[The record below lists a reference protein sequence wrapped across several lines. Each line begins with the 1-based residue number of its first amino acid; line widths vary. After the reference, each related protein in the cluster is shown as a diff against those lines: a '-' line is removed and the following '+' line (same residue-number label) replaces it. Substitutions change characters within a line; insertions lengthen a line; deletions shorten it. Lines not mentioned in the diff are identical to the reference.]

1 MPGDRT
7 KLDRVSIRLKEFD
20 YSSAASYFIT
30 ICTQN
35 RQCLFG
41 EIASGVMIVNPA
53 GQTIVDEWLAIRSRF
68 TFVQLEA
75 FVVMPNHFHG
85 IVSILPAG
93 EGSVVGIADGR
104 VPTRGTPTDPTLGEI
119 IGAFKS
125 ITTNRYISGVK
136 NQNWA
141 PFDRRL
147 WQRNY
152 YEHIIRNDR
161 SFEILQSYIQDNPL
175 RWEKDQLHPDVE
187 SKW

>member
-1 MPGDRT
+1 MPDDRN
-7 KLDRVSIRLKEFD
+7 KLDRVSIRLKGFE

-35 RQCLFG
+35 RQCLLG
-41 EIASGVMIVNPA
+41 EIESGVMIVNSA
-53 GQTIVDEWLAIRSRF
+53 GQMIVDEWLAIRSRF
-68 TFVQLEA
+68 TSVQLEA

-85 IVSILPAG
+85 IISILPVE
-93 EGSVVGIADGR
+93 EGSVVGVADGG
-104 VPTRGTPTDPTLGEI
+104 VPTRGTPTLGEM

-136 NQNWA
+136 YQNWT

-152 YEHIIRNDR
+152 YEHIIMTDR
-161 SFEILQSYIQDNPL
+161 SFDILQSYIQNNPL
-175 RWEKDQLHPDVE
+175 DR
-187 SKW
+187 

>member
-1 MPGDRT
+1 MPDDRS
-7 KLDRVSIRLKEFD
+7 KPNRVSIRLKGFD

-30 ICTQN
+30 ICTQD

-41 EIASGVMIVNPA
+41 DIESGVMIINPA
-53 GQTIVDEWLAIRSRF
+53 GQMIIDEWLAITLRF
-68 TFVQLEA
+68 TSIELDE

-85 IVSILPAG
+85 ILSILPMV
-93 EGSVVGIADGR
+93 EGSLVCSVDGG
-104 VPTRGTPTDPTLGEI
+104 VPTRGTPTLGEI

-125 ITTNRYISGVK
+125 ITTNRYIDGVK
-136 NQNWA
+136 HQNWT

-161 SFEILQSYIQDNPL
+161 YFEVLQSYIQDNPCQWDID
-175 RWEKDQLHPDVE
+175 RLHPNVP
-187 SKW
+187 SKR